1 MLRLVTIPI
10 SHFCEKARWA
20 LERAGLAYREEPHVQ
35 GLHRIAARLA
45 GGGRT
50 VPVLATPEGAL
61 GESEEILNWVDE
73 RTPPEQRLFP
83 ADPRER
89 RAVERVCRRLD
100 EVLGPRGR
108 RLMYTH
114 MLAQRDLMLRFNNQ
128 GVPAWEDRMM
138 RVGWPLAVRYAQR
151 ELGIRPGVEV
161 EDEASVFRELDFVAG
176 LLDGRKH
183 LCGDRFSAA
192 DLTFAALSASV
203 LVPPV
208 YGVSLPQPDAL
219 PPQTA
224 ELVERVRP
232 HPAGRYALAMFA
244 EHRREVVANQP
255 H

>member
-1 MLRLVTIPI
+1 MYLVGCVGASGGDLLSQARALVPRAKHRPKPMLVLGCCGSSRFRSATFARRRGGHSNGRASPTARSLA
-10 SHFCEKARWA
+10 SKASTGSRHGSQA
-20 LERAGLAYREEPHVQ
+20 S
-35 GLHRIAARLA
+35 
-45 GGGRT
+45 GRT

-73 RTPPEQRLFP
+73 RTPLEQRLFP

-89 RAVERVCRRLD
+89 RAVARVCRRLD

-183 LCGDRFSAA
+183 LCGDRSA
-192 DLTFAALSASV
+192 
-203 LVPPV
+203 PP
-208 YGVSLPQPDAL
+208 
-219 PPQTA
+219 T
-224 ELVERVRP
+224 
-232 HPAGRYALAMFA
+232 
-244 EHRREVVANQP
+244 
-255 H
+255 

>member
-1 MLRLVTIPI
+1 VTSSWPALNYDEWSETCDTLHAHTQILGKLAVALASPEPELQHAALRLT
-10 SHFCEKARWA
+10 ARGWETA
-20 LERAGLAYREEPHVQ
+20 PLPAPNGS
-35 GLHRIAARLA
+35 
-45 GGGRT
+45 
-50 VPVLATPEGAL
+50 GAL
-61 GESEEILNWVDE
+61 VIALDLRNHE
-73 RTPPEQRLFP
+73 
-83 ADPRER
+83 
-89 RAVERVCRRLD
+89 AVVE
-100 EVLGPRGR
+100 
-108 RLMYTH
+108 H
-114 MLAQRDLMLRFNNQ
+114 LMLRFNNQ

-203 LVPPV
+203 SVPPV

-224 ELVERVRP
+224 ELVERGRH
-232 HPAGRYALAMFA
+232 HPAGRYALAMFGGA
-244 EHRREVVANQP
+244 PPRGGH
-255 H
+255 